1 MSPVFKFA
9 LLPAERRLSLGCKL
23 RSLALS
29 HDKIVINAALFKKL
43 RMRADL
49 GDSAVLEH
57 NEPVSMA
64 QGRKPVSNGYCC
76 SVMSQSA
83 ERFLNMTL

>member
-1 MSPVFKFA
+1 MFKFA

-43 RMRADL
+43 GMRADL
-49 GDSAVLEH
+49 GDSAVFEH
-57 NEPVSMA
+57 NEPVRMA
-64 QGRKPVSNGYCC
+64 QGRKPVAIAI
-76 SVMSQSA
+76 VVL
-83 ERFLNMTL
+83 F

>member
-1 MSPVFKFA
+1 MFKFA

-43 RMRADL
+43 GMR
-49 GDSAVLEH
+49 GTKYDSLF
-57 NEPVSMA
+57 
-64 QGRKPVSNGYCC
+64 GYFDY
-76 SVMSQSA
+76 
-83 ERFLNMTL
+83 EY

>member
-1 MSPVFKFA
+1 MFKFA
-9 LLPAERRLSLGCKL
+9 LLPVERRLSFGCKL

-29 HDKIVINAALFKKL
+29 HDKIVINAALFEKL

-49 GDSAVLEH
+49 GDSAVFKD
-57 NEPVSMA
+57 NKPVRMA

-76 SVMSQSA
+76 SV
-83 ERFLNMTL
+83 LN